1 MAEIWADYRFCSAAW
16 NTAVL
21 QGHRFVSQLD
31 PFPQESNHAK
41 FELKRLRN
49 GWVITDSSKKDKFI
63 LFFYF
68 IIIFI
73 ILPTD
78 NSTIANARFSFSLAL
93 AGDGNKAHFFHFWNI
108 YFFIRELTKNKILY
122 CHRQRELN

>member
-63 LFFYF
+63 IFYF
-68 IIIFI
+68 IIII
-73 ILPTD
+73 ILPSD
-78 NSTIANARFSFSLAL
+78 NNTIANARHSFSLAL
-93 AGDGNKAHFFHFWNI
+93 AGDGNIIYIKEVEIHYYLTIFFWG
-108 YFFIRELTKNKILY
+108 
-122 CHRQRELN
+122 

>member
-63 LFFYF
+63 IFIFYYY
-68 IIIFI
+68 FI
-73 ILPTD
+73 ILPSD
-78 NSTIANARFSFSLAL
+78 NSTIANARYSFSLAL
-93 AGDGNKAHFFHFWNI
+93 AGDGNKLII
-108 YFFIRELTKNKILY
+108 Y
-122 CHRQRELN
+122 HGM